1 MEQVFNREVN
11 QVAGRDIVN
20 YYNDGHTIQDMTEST
35 LKRLLEQESRLKR
48 FTWLKL
54 TFDKFRLLSLA
65 SLAISVVCIFTAI
78 SEPIELNSS
87 LIIAGVLSLCC
98 MSLFHV
104 CYMKTAVKSYQCL
117 YLEAINN
124 VLKIRRELVARA
136 TRQKIAQRIAKEK
149 AN

>member
-11 QVAGRDIVN
+11 QVAARDIVN

-35 LKRLLEQESRLKR
+35 LKRLLEQESQLKR

-65 SLAISVVCIFTAI
+65 ALAISVVCIFTAI
-78 SEPIELNSS
+78 SEPIELNYS

-104 CYMKTAVKSYQCL
+104 CYMKSAVKNYQGL
-117 YLEAINN
+117 YFEARSN
-124 VLKIRRELVARA
+124 VKAIQYELTARVV
-136 TRQKIAQRIAKEK
+136 RQKIARGIAKK
-149 AN
+149 KVN